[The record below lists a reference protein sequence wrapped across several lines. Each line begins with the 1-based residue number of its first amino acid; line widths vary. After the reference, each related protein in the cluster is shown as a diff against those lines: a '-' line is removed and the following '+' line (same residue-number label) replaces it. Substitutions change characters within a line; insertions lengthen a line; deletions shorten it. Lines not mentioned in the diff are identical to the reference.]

1 MRNKNFLEL
10 IKHYWYLGILFGI
23 FIVVLIIG
31 TNQEKPWSESLA
43 ITESKSSIA
52 EVESSVIES
61 EDSSA
66 EAELEDK
73 NNVSR
78 IDSELFFLSD
88 RQAEVEE
95 T

>member
-1 MRNKNFLEL
+1 MRNKSFLEL

-23 FIVVLIIG
+23 FIVVLVIG

-52 EVESSVIES
+52 EV
-61 EDSSA
+61 DSSIV
-66 EAELEDK
+66 ESKDSSAELEDK

-78 IDSELFFLSD
+78 IDSELF
-88 RQAEVEE
+88 
-95 T
+95 